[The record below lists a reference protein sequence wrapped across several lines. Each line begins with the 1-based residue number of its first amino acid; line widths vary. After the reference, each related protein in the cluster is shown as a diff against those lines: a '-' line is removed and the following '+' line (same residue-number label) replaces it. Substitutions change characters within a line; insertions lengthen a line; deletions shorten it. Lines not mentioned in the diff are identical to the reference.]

1 MGKYQTPL
9 VLICRQTDDDD
20 VIRTSIVN
28 DVHWSNDPW
37 GNTDKSTIG
46 Q

>member
-20 VIRTSIVN
+20 VICTSTVE
-28 DVHWSNDPW
+28 DTKWSNDPW
-37 GNTDKSTIG
+37 GNTDKPTIG